1 MMIVWSW
8 IAAIVLVIVIV
19 GLITLIMNNFETA
32 LVIFLVVIL
41 LVAIVLGIMAA
52 QEYIFLPW
60 LQTWDIGW

>member
-1 MMIVWSW
+1 MILSSW
-8 IAAIVLVIVIV
+8 IAAIVLVIVCL
-19 GLITLIMNNFETA
+19 GLMVLIIDNFETA

-60 LQTWDIGW
+60 LQTWDIGR

>member
-1 MMIVWSW
+1 MMLWSW
-8 IAAIVLVIVIV
+8 IAAILFVIVYF
-19 GLITLIMNNFETA
+19 GLIILIMNNFETA